1 MAIFGFPMNVTNT
14 HGVLLGA
21 DGGLTCVEQSST
33 FLTLLSFGLGAAP
46 MKMLQKSLAALMLVA
61 GGSTLIYAAPGTD
74 KASTDKASTD
84 KASTDKATA
93 DKAAAADSNAAN
105 ADKKSADDGK
115 GKKVEVWLTIA
126 QLQTGAEELSV
137 QASADLNHVNQ
148 LRLASQRGQDPIKLD
163 CVNDKLLQMKGE
175 RNLLDGSTSS
185 VGDAVALVNE
195 ESGNQAMKAA
205 RKIASKIHSL
215 REAADACIGSNEV
228 FYQGDTQ
235 VDWNGPET
243 DDPDGNGF
251 DPALEPPAY
260 ASPFS

>member
-1 MAIFGFPMNVTNT
+1 MN
-14 HGVLLGA
+14 
-21 DGGLTCVEQSST
+21 
-33 FLTLLSFGLGAAP
+33 
-46 MKMLQKSLAALMLVA
+46 MLQKSFAALMLVA
-61 GGSTLIYAAPGTD
+61 GGSTLLYAAPGGQSGKGAD
-74 KASTDKASTD
+74 GASTSSDAKGIQD
-84 KASTDKATA
+84 
-93 DKAAAADSNAAN
+93 
-105 ADKKSADDGK
+105 DKKTSDEGK
-115 GKKVEVWLTIA
+115 NKKPEVWLTIT
-126 QLQTGAEELSV
+126 QLQAGAEELST

-175 RNLLDGSTSS
+175 RNLLDGSTGSI
-185 VGDAVALVNE
+185 GDAVALVNE

-205 RKIASKIHSL
+205 LKIASKIRSL

-251 DPALEPPAY
+251 DPSLEPPAY

>member
-1 MAIFGFPMNVTNT
+1 MN
-14 HGVLLGA
+14 
-21 DGGLTCVEQSST
+21 
-33 FLTLLSFGLGAAP
+33 
-46 MKMLQKSLAALMLVA
+46 MLQKSLAALMLVA
-61 GGSTLIYAAPGTD
+61 GGTTLLYAAPGTTPSE
-74 KASTDKASTD
+74 AG
-84 KASTDKATA
+84 
-93 DKAAAADSNAAN
+93 KAAQTNGNKD
-105 ADKKSADDGK
+105 DKKSAEDAK
-115 GKKVEVWLTIA
+115 GKKAEVWLTIA
-126 QLQTGAEELSV
+126 QLQAGAEEIST
-137 QASADLNHVNQ
+137 QASVDLNHVNQ

-175 RNLLDGSTSS
+175 RNLLDVSTGN

-195 ESGNQAMKAA
+195 ESGNQAMKGA
-205 RKIASKIHSL
+205 RKIASKIHNL

-251 DPALEPPAY
+251 EPSVEPPAY

>member
-1 MAIFGFPMNVTNT
+1 LLLRARKSFTAIFGFRMNVMNPPVLRRFLFGWGAT
-14 HGVLLGA
+14 H
-21 DGGLTCVEQSST
+21 
-33 FLTLLSFGLGAAP
+33 
-46 MKMLQKSLAALMLVA
+46 MNMLQKSLAALMLVA
-61 GGSTLIYAAPGTD
+61 GGTTLLYAAPGD
-74 KASTDKASTD
+74 A
-84 KASTDKATA
+84 
-93 DKAAAADSNAAN
+93 
-105 ADKKSADDGK
+105 KSDTKETKDAPKPADDGK
-115 GKKVEVWLTIA
+115 GKKAEVWLTIA
-126 QLQTGAEELSV
+126 QLQAGAEELAT

-148 LRLASQRGQDPIKLD
+148 LRLATQRGQDPIKLD

-175 RNLLDGSTSS
+175 RNLLDVSTGS

-195 ESGNQAMKAA
+195 EKGNQAMKGA
-205 RKIASKIHSL
+205 RKDASKIHSL

-251 DPALEPPAY
+251 DPSLEPPAY